1 MEVAID
7 YQGSKDDESAISNES
22 KREQV
27 TMITAKDLIK
37 LLLMVTPKQLGL
49 DKIRDLFENCFSPNE
64 VHQWID
70 NVEKMD
76 VETPPYYELVDV
88 IYQLQKTDTEAPVTE
103 VVRRELNRKLGTKY
117 STKNVTEWL
126 NLLVNLVPGC
136 VSVDGKYVGVQAS
149 ATIIKLRIHK
159 AISEIPLDMQPMYN
173 EIFSQS
179 EGV

>member
-1 MEVAID
+1 M
-7 YQGSKDDESAISNES
+7 
-22 KREQV
+22 
-27 TMITAKDLIK
+27 
-37 LLLMVTPKQLGL
+37 
-49 DKIRDLFENCFSPNE
+49 
-64 VHQWID
+64 
-70 NVEKMD
+70 
-76 VETPPYYELVDV
+76 
-88 IYQLQKTDTEAPVTE
+88 
-103 VVRRELNRKLGTKY
+103 NRKLGTKY

-159 AISEIPLDMQPMYN
+159 VRSEIPLDMQPMYN

>member
-22 KREQV
+22 KREHV

-136 VSVDGKYVGVQAS
+136 VSVDGNMSVYRQALLLLSYVF
-149 ATIIKLRIHK
+149 IRR
-159 AISEIPLDMQPMYN
+159 
-173 EIFSQS
+173 
-179 EGV
+179 

>member
-22 KREQV
+22 KREHV

-159 AISEIPLDMQPMYN
+159 AIS
-173 EIFSQS
+173 
-179 EGV
+179 